1 MENKNSSLPLLKKK
15 KKVKHGWS
23 ILSCQPGLVPCP
35 TGSLWNTKPRAAPP
49 LPRQAVMHL
58 DSNQHQKCSALSS
71 RYRETLWGGRAKI
84 LRIDGLTKHKE
95 LVTGTAQDQPP
106 ACKYLKKKP
115 HWNERGRC
123 TAKTTA
129 VYEVRK
135 SIWLKNCWITK
146 DNHGITHRTGKN
158 HQGHNVQ
165 SSEDWSLHHHFTS
178 KPTFTKLMCQS
189 RRVSL
194 LPSRGSICN
203 LSKKTC
209 CQHTKYLHL
218 HQYELQHTHNKE
230 C

>member
-1 MENKNSSLPLLKKK
+1 M
-15 KKVKHGWS
+15 
-23 ILSCQPGLVPCP
+23 LSTFLQI
-35 TGSLWNTKPRAAPP
+35 LWNPVGRKSQNTAYRWANKAQGVGDRHGPG
-49 LPRQAVMHL
+49 
-58 DSNQHQKCSALSS
+58 SASS
-71 RYRETLWGGRAKI
+71 MQ
-84 LRIDGLTKHKE
+84 
-95 LVTGTAQDQPP
+95 VPQ
-106 ACKYLKKKP
+106 KKP

-218 HQYELQHTHNKE
+218 PPYELQHTHNKE